1 MFVYFNGENLT
12 SNDSISYGSTSG
24 SALGNPYLTAIAGTH
39 NLSMGP
45 NPSTLYI
52 NGNVNLAL
60 NTYYSL
66 FIYDTLQSGNLKS
79 LILLDHL
86 NHLDTTQSAVRF
98 MNFCPDTVIFSLFL
112 TNAADTFRL
121 RDAPYVGTSPDP
133 GNYSPFTYILHGYYN
148 LAIVVDSVVIFN
160 DSLNFISGKS
170 YNLFSRGFINGTGAD
185 SLAVGQIQ
193 LN

>member
-1 MFVYFNGENLT
+1 M
-12 SNDSISYGSTSG
+12 
-24 SALGNPYLTAIAGTH
+24 
-39 NLSMGP
+39 
-45 NPSTLYI
+45 
-52 NGNVNLAL
+52 
-60 NTYYSL
+60 
-66 FIYDTLQSGNLKS
+66 QSGNLKS
-79 LILLDHL
+79 HILLDHL